1 METFDEVIAE
11 MEKII
16 AWASQSNSRAGYF
29 AALYKNI
36 TVLVR
41 QATADGEF
49 ENPAQME
56 KLVAVFALRYFVAL
70 ESHRQGRLSPQDP
83 WHRVFEINATRKIS
97 IVQHLLL
104 SINVHIN
111 YDLPIVCADLGPRE
125 KIIFLCQDY
134 FKLNQILSSAIQG
147 VEKGIF
153 RLSPLVSVLAR
164 LVPKLERKLL
174 NFSLN
179 VARCK
184 SWECACKQ
192 AIAAGQA
199 DRLAIIQGSVAGTEK
214 LTRRIL
220 YPGFFALPLTFLI
233 SVLEFRSVKS
243 NIRGLDY
250 AYHQEVKSSSFPV
263 YP

>member
-16 AWASQSNSRAGYF
+16 ARAIETRSRTGYF

-41 QATADGEF
+41 QAVADGEF
-49 ENPAQME
+49 EDPAQME
-56 KLVAVFALRYFVAL
+56 KLVAVFALRYFAAL
-70 ESHRQGRLSPQDP
+70 ESYRQRRLPPADP
-83 WHRVFEINATRKIS
+83 WHRVFEINTNRKLS
-97 IVQHLLL
+97 IVQHLLM

-111 YDLPIVCADLGPRE
+111 YDLPIVCADLRPRE

-134 FKLNQILSSAIQG
+134 FKLNLILAAAIQG

-164 LVPKLERKLL
+164 FVPKLERKLL

-199 DRLAIIQGSVAGTEK
+199 DRSAIIRGSAAGTEG

-220 YPGFFALPLTFLI
+220 YPGFFALPLAFLI
-233 SVLEFRSVKS
+233 SLLEFRSVEN
-243 NIRGLDY
+243 NILGLDY
-250 AYHQEVKSSSFPV
+250 AYHTNLN
-263 YP
+263 